1 MRYHPITSIIRIL
14 HSHDIF
20 FASQVPSSLGS
31 DQRKGTIRRG
41 RRIRRSPGQCVRA
54 LRIGASEDLLA
65 AQGHEDL
72 SRPGE
77 AEIHRRSVTSPAG
90 SVETHGNPM
99 EPPWKPHGKRIKL
112 NDSVIMTYLWYH
124 IDIGNPIIG
133 IYESLVMRIKN
144 RHIIIYWPL
153 GDIDLKP
160 PLNEWRLARYE
171 DDREFSATI
180 EIWLGI
186 SSLCCFATHPAVLM
200 MP

>member
-1 MRYHPITSIIRIL
+1 VHQK
-14 HSHDIF
+14 IF
-20 FASQVPSSLGS
+20 SLPK
-31 DQRKGTIRRG
+31 DTKIY
-41 RRIRRSPGQCVRA
+41 PGPAKQKF
-54 LRIGASEDLLA
+54 IEDRW
-65 AQGHEDL
+65 H
-72 SRPGE
+72 
-77 AEIHRRSVTSPAG
+77 HRQDRWK
-90 SVETHGNPM
+90 PM
-99 EPPWKPHGKRIKL
+99 ETPWKPHGKRIKL